1 MYGKMLT
8 EIIPFMGISAT
19 HLVPSL
25 HGKEKGK
32 KWKQWQSSSYWA
44 LKSLQNCDCI
54 NKIRGEFLLGSK
66 AMKNLDSLL
75 KSKNI
80 TLPTKVH
87 TLKTMVFSVFMYGC
101 ELDHK
106 KGRTLKNWCFWAVLL
121 EKNLESPL
129 DSKKIKPVNPKEHQ
143 PWIFIGKTDA

>member
-1 MYGKMLT
+1 MSN
-8 EIIPFMGISAT
+8 IDN
-19 HLVPSL
+19 V
-25 HGKEKGK
+25 
-32 KWKQWQSSSYWA
+32 
-44 LKSLQNCDCI
+44 LKSRD
-54 NKIRGEFLLGSK
+54 
-66 AMKNLDSLL
+66 
-75 KSKNI
+75 I

-129 DSKKIKPVNPKEHQ
+129 DSKKIKPVNPKGNQ
-143 PWIFIGKTDA
+143 LWILIGRIDAEAEAPVLGHLMQRADSLERTLTLGKTEAGGEGKRGWDDITHSMDMNLDKLQETVRDREA